1 VEFTDGIPDEIPPRA
16 LRWNFAVKFYRWNFK
31 ISKNFIDEIS
41 LRRKILKRAK
51 F

>member
-1 VEFTDGIPDEIPPRA
+1 MEFTNEIPDEISPRA

-31 ISKNFIDEIS
+31 ISKILS
-41 LRRKILKRAK
+41 TKLRFAVK